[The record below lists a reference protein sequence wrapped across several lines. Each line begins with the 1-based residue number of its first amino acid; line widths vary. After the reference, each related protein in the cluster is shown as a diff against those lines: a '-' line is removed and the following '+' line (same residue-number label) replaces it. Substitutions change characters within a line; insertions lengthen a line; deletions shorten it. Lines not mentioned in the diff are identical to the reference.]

1 MREDTVLIKKF
12 DIKKE
17 EGKLYYLKN
26 SEDGSIEVRK
36 RKGGRVKKGEFVS
49 ELVLVTDIK
58 RKEKMMNFVKF
69 TEDGL
74 LGIYEFPAGRNKGAS
89 GKKDRII

>member
-1 MREDTVLIKKF
+1 MREDTILVKRF

-26 SEDGSIEVRK
+26 SDDGFIEIRK

-49 ELVLVTDIK
+49 ELVLITDIK

-69 TEDGL
+69 NDDGL
-74 LGIYEFPAGRNKGAS
+74 LELYEFPAGRSKGAS